1 MNTNSENY
9 KTRALCA
16 LKFDL
21 DFIGIGETF
30 RVNNQ
35 TLKLD
40 GYSWFCNN
48 RENLHPRASRGS
60 GGVGFFVRNSI
71 IHIYNVSILDDSVEG
86 ILWLKCTP
94 KTGVDEPLCS
104 FTVCVCYLPPQS
116 SSRNIDARMFLTSCS
131 PMSTCIRVLALF
143 LSVVILTPGV
153 ETVQTLLKA
162 WITFHFVPQLILN
175 ATNQVTCLLIF
186 YVTLVA

>member
-9 KTRALCA
+9 KSRALCA

-21 DFIGIGETF
+21 DFIGIGESF

-40 GYSWFCNN
+40 GYTWFCNN
-48 RENLHPRASRGS
+48 RKNLHPRASRGS

-86 ILWLKCTP
+86 IMWLKCTP

-116 SSRNIDARMFLTSCS
+116 SSRNIDACMFFDKLLTH
-131 PMSTCIRVLALF
+131 VYL
-143 LSVVILTPGV
+143 
-153 ETVQTLLKA
+153 
-162 WITFHFVPQLILN
+162 
-175 ATNQVTCLLIF
+175 
-186 YVTLVA
+186 Y